1 MKKVLFLALISGV
14 LCANSTLYEVRYDN
28 QMCALTGGGD
38 RRIVRKAPTNGSC
51 LFPIPA
57 QKNCLISGFSNA
69 KTFRYDGNKF
79 VLTPQNDKE
88 PALGDIVCESV
99 R

>member
-1 MKKVLFLALISGV
+1 MKKTVISLLAFGL
-14 LCANSTLYEVRYDN
+14 LNAADLYEIRWDSA
-28 QMCALTGGGD
+28 MCTMSGGGD
-38 RRIVRKAPTNGSC
+38 RRLVRKAPRDGSC

-57 QKNCLISGFSNA
+57 QKNCVVVGFSNA

-79 VLTPQNDKE
+79 ILTPNYEKE
-88 PALGDIVCESV
+88 PAIGDILCESV